1 MPLNNN
7 RIDSADEP
15 NRRALPVVDPRGSSG
30 SLTADA
36 AKEALPAFP
45 LVDRFGRLHRSLRVS
60 VTDRCNL
67 RCFYCMPEH
76 AAEFAKRETLLSFE
90 EIHRLVDLLVTQCG
104 IRDVRLTGG
113 EPLARKDFPLLVK
126 MLAGVT
132 GLKDLSLTTN
142 GILLDEFAGPLR
154 QAGLQRLNISLDT
167 VDEDTFQQISRR
179 KGIDK
184 VIAGIDAAIETGFEQ
199 IKLNTTAIKGVTE
212 SQVISL
218 VRFAIERGVQIRFI
232 EFMPLDTDQQWRRQS
247 VLSGQEIRAIIEAEF
262 GAMQPVDD
270 VPDSQ
275 PAREYRLGSG
285 QTIGLIQSVTTPFC
299 QACDRIRL
307 TADGSIRNCLFSQ
320 QEYPLRDAMRAGVSN
335 DEVLELIAQ
344 AVKAKAAGHGINE
357 AEFKPPERPMYSI
370 GG

>member
-1 MPLNNN
+1 M
-7 RIDSADEP
+7 SA
-15 NRRALPVVDPRGSSG
+15 
-30 SLTADA
+30 LTQQ
-36 AKEALPAFP
+36 ERPAFP
-45 LVDRFGRLHRSLRVS
+45 LIDRFGRLHRSLRVS

-76 AAEFAKRETLLSFE
+76 GAEFAKRETLLSFE
-90 EIHRLVDLLVTQCG
+90 EIHRLVDLLVTRCG

-113 EPLARKDFPLLVK
+113 EPLARKDFPVLVE
-126 MLAGVT
+126 MLAGVN

-167 VDEDTFQQISRR
+167 VDEQTFQQISRR

-184 VIAGIDAAIETGFEQ
+184 VIAGIDAAIETGFQQ

-218 VRFAIERGVQIRFI
+218 VRFAMERGVQIRFI

-262 GAMQPVDD
+262 GAMQTVNE

-275 PAREYRLGSG
+275 PAREFRLGSG
-285 QTIGLIQSVTTPFC
+285 HEIGLIQSVTTPFC
-299 QACDRIRL
+299 EACDRIRL

-320 QEYPLRDAMRAGVSN
+320 QEFPLRDAMRGGASD
-335 DEVLELIAQ
+335 DEVLQMIAQ
-344 AVKAKAAGHGINE
+344 AIEAKAAGHGINE